1 MQPNDVK
8 NTNMM
13 HSIKSMQE
21 YWDSD
26 DEMMHKKQ
34 DKKQEKCDKADDDKG
49 NKKWSNKC
57 DKPYEYK
64 KPNKC
69 MSEEMKDKDDKMMC
83 KDDKMM
89 CKDDKMMDKDDK
101 MMYMHKMK
109 DKGCEKPIMIG
120 DKMPDMAVHT
130 TMGKRKLPD
139 DYLGKWLVLFS
150 HPGDFTPVC
159 TTEFVS
165 FANNYDNFK
174 QLGAELLGLSV
185 DQVQPHMKWTQWMK
199 ENLCDAIPF
208 PIIADA
214 MGETAKKLG
223 MVHSTN
229 NTQTVR
235 AVFIVDPKGTVR
247 MILYYPAELGRN
259 IQEII
264 RALAALQVADKNN
277 VAMPANWPNNELI
290 GEQVIVPPAKTE
302 EEAKKNQE
310 SYCNY
315 DWWFCYKNLEE

>member
-1 MQPNDVK
+1 MESNDFK
-8 NTNMM
+8 SGNMM
-13 HSIKSMQE
+13 HSIKSMQD
-21 YWDSD
+21 WDFD
-26 DEMMHKKQ
+26 NEEMMNKK
-34 DKKQEKCDKADDDKG
+34 DKKQASCGKQEEKMA
-49 NKKWSNKC
+49 KKWANKC
-57 DKPYEYK
+57 EKSCECK
-64 KPNKC
+64 KPMASEKNKC
-69 MSEEMKDKDDKMMC
+69 ASES
-83 KDDKMM
+83 
-89 CKDDKMMDKDDK
+89 MMDKDDK
-101 MMYMHKMK
+101 MMYMPVMKEKMAR
-109 DKGCEKPIMIG
+109 EKPMMIG
-120 DKMPDMAVHT
+120 DKMPEMTVKT
-130 TMGKRKLPD
+130 TMGTKKLPD

-185 DQVQPHMKWTQWMK
+185 DQVQPHMKWTEWIEEK
-199 ENLCDAIPF
+199 LCTPIPF

-214 MGETAKKLG
+214 MGTTAKKLG
-223 MVHSTN
+223 MVHNAN

-235 AVFIVDPKGTVR
+235 AVFIIDPEGMVR
-247 MILYYPAELGRN
+247 MILHYPGEVGRN

-302 EEAKKNQE
+302 EEAKKNKE